1 MNSEDKCVKRAEV
14 KDLKDK
20 VEGQG
25 WMALEDGMSSRLQ
38 PDN

>member
-1 MNSEDKCVKRAEV
+1 MSSEDKRVKRARV

-25 WMALEDGMSSRLQ
+25 WMALEDGVFSRLQ
-38 PDN
+38 PGN